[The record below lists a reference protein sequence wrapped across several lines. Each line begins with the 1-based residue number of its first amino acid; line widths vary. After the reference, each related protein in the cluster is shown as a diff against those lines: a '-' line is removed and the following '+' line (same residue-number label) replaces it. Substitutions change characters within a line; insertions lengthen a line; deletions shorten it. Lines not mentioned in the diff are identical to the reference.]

1 MMKRYCVKCRAGK
14 IEYFDILGEN
24 EREYRIRL
32 TKISEGSE
40 KVVEESMSR
49 QLFEM
54 CVNTGYIF
62 QMETAEASVA

>member
-1 MMKRYCVKCRAGK
+1 MKRYCVKCRAGK